1 MKIPER
7 TFTMVPQVTRRR
19 ALGALVYGTIGTV
32 ATLSMVA
39 GDRRAARAADPIR
52 VGISQPTYSFI
63 PLDIGIEKGFF
74 TKHGV
79 AIEKTVFDGSAK
91 LHQAI
96 AAGAIDIG
104 LGAGPEFGFLVK
116 GAPEKAVAASAD
128 APYDMTITVAKNGP
142 IKTVQDLKG
151 QKVSCSTKGSLSEWG
166 GRVVSEHE
174 GWGPDGIQMVALGS
188 FNAQTAALETN
199 QIVGMV
205 VDVAT
210 AGRLVESGQGRIV
223 TRVASFV
230 PYFHIHVTF
239 ASDDYIKNHP
249 DQIRGFLAGWNDTIA
264 YMKTHKADSNA
275 IAVKVLNLS
284 PSLASSVYDDLMPAF
299 NPTGRFNQKALDTL
313 ALALVQTGELPT
325 KPDLKP
331 YYTEE
336 FLPSSKS

>member
-1 MKIPER
+1 MARP
-7 TFTMVPQVTRRR
+7 VSVTRRT
-19 ALGALVYGTIGTV
+19 ALGTLLSGATGAAATIGM
-32 ATLSMVA
+32 LA
-39 GDRRAARAADPIR
+39 GVRSTARAADPIR
-52 VGISQPTYSFI
+52 VGVSQPTYSFI
-63 PLDIGIEKGFF
+63 PLDIGIDKGFF

-79 AIEKTVFDGSAK
+79 SIEKTVFDGSAK

-116 GAPEKAVAASAD
+116 GAPEKAVAAMAD
-128 APYDMTITVAKNGP
+128 APYDMTILVAKNGP
-142 IKTVQDLKG
+142 IKTIEDLKG

-174 GWGPDGIQMVALGS
+174 GWGPDGIQMVPLGS

-210 AGRLVESGQGRIV
+210 AGRLVESGQGRIAA
-223 TRVASFV
+223 RVGSFV

-239 ASDDYIKNHP
+239 ASNDYIKNHP

-264 YMKTHKADSNA
+264 YMKTHKAESNE
-275 IAVKVLNLS
+275 IAVRVLNLS
-284 PSLASSVYDDLMPAF
+284 PSLASSVYDQLMPAY
-299 NPTGRFNQKALDTL
+299 NPTGKFNQKALDTL
-313 ALALVQTGELPT
+313 ADALVQTGELPT
-325 KPDLKP
+325 KPDLRP
-331 YYTEE
+331 YYTED